1 MQIYKL
7 FNLLLN
13 SCKNSFKSDKFV
25 LIILKAKKEI
35 LIIIVK
41 SLPEVPG
48 IYQFYDINENLIY
61 VGKAKNLKK
70 RVSSYF
76 TKKHDNGKTRI
87 MVSKIAEI
95 KHVIVESEAD
105 ALLLENNLIKK
116 YQPRYNVMLKDD
128 KTFPWICVKNERFP
142 RIFKTRTI
150 LKDGSTYFGPYTSVI
165 MVRTLLDMI
174 KQLYKLR
181 TCKYNLSEKNIKNG
195 KFKVCLESHIDNCL
209 APCIGEQEEEDYNQ
223 SITEIKNILK
233 GNIQTVLQYLKK
245 LMEQF
250 ASEQK
255 FEKAQ
260 QIKEKIEIIEKYKSK
275 STIVN
280 PAINNVDVFSITDDD
295 NSAYVN
301 FLKLVNGAIIQAHTI
316 EIKKKL
322 DENIIDL
329 LPMAITE
336 IRNKIFSNAKE
347 IIIPFKIDF
356 NWPNTKL
363 IIPKHGD
370 KKKLL
375 DLSARNVLH
384 YKNDINKKRLLLA
397 EKKNSNRKIE
407 VVKKDLRLKKLPV
420 HIECFDNSN
429 IQGTNAVSAC
439 VVFRDLKP
447 SKKDYR
453 KYNIKTVTGA
463 NDCASIEEV
472 VFRRY
477 KRLLNEKSSLPQLI
491 IIDGGK
497 GQLNSALNALN
508 KLKLI
513 DKIAVISI
521 AKKLEELFYPNDPV
535 PLYLDKNSETLKL
548 IQQLR
553 NEAHRFSITFHR
565 DKRSKNFIKS
575 ELENIKGIGEKTITT
590 LLSHFK
596 SIEIIKKTNTDKLA
610 KIIGKSKAELVYR
623 YFNQ

>member
-1 MQIYKL
+1 M
-7 FNLLLN
+7 
-13 SCKNSFKSDKFV
+13 
-25 LIILKAKKEI
+25 KAKKEI
-35 LIIIVK
+35 LRIIVK

-61 VGKAKNLKK
+61 VGKAKNLKR

-76 TKKHDNGKTRI
+76 TKKHYNGKTRI
-87 MVSKIAEI
+87 MVSKITEI

-181 TCKYNLSEKNIKNG
+181 TCKYNLSEKNIKLG
-195 KFKVCLESHIDNCL
+195 KFKVCLEYHIDNCL
-209 APCIGEQEEEDYNQ
+209 APCIGEQKEKDYNQ

-322 DENIIDL
+322 DENITDL

-363 IIPKHGD
+363 IIPKQGD

-375 DLSARNVLH
+375 ELSTRNVLH
-384 YKNDINKKRLLLA
+384 YKNDINKKRLLLT
-397 EKKNSNRKIE
+397 EKKNNKRKIE
-407 VVKKDLRLKKLPV
+407 VIKKDLRLKELPV

-477 KRLLNEKSSLPQLI
+477 KRLLNEKLSLPQLI

-508 KLKLI
+508 KLELTG
-513 DKIAVISI
+513 KIAVISI

-553 NEAHRFSITFHR
+553 NEAHRFSISFHR

-575 ELENIKGIGEKTITT
+575 ELENIKGIGEKTITS
-590 LLSHFK
+590 LLSNLK
-596 SIEIIKKTNTDKLA
+596 SIETIKKTNKDKLT